1 MEPLFFKPIPFET
14 VWGGTSIKEYYGYDW
29 MPDKTGQAW
38 AFAAQP
44 KGSNICLT
52 APYEGKTLAELWE
65 TKPQLFGDTDRE
77 FPLIISMLCPCDDL
91 SIQVH
96 PDEEHAHAMGYP
108 CGKNEAWYFLE
119 AADDASIVFGHN
131 AEDEADLRS
140 YIDEGRWDELLRH
153 LKVRKD
159 DFVYLQSGLL
169 HACGKNVIAYEV
181 QQSTDVTYRFY
192 DYDRTDAAGNKREL
206 HLEQAI
212 DTLHYD
218 KDLNTERYDAHVEMN
233 GNCVRTTYMDSPSF
247 RIEKL
252 QIDGDSYEL
261 KEDIYELVSV
271 VRGEGSVNGTPV
283 AVGSHFLVPKDCPVT
298 ISGNLTC
305 MMTTA

>member
-1 MEPLFFKPIPFET
+1 MGPLFFKPIPFET
-14 VWGGTSIKEYYGYDW
+14 VWGGTAIKKYYGYDW
-29 MPDKTGQAW
+29 MPDMTGQAW
-38 AFAAQP
+38 AFAAQGE
-44 KGSNICLT
+44 KSNVCET
-52 APYEGKTLAELWE
+52 APFEGKTLGELWNSNPE
-65 TKPQLFGDTDRE
+65 LFGDTDRE

-96 PDEEHAHAMGYP
+96 PDEEHAKAMGYAY
-108 CGKNEAWYFLE
+108 GKNEAWYFLE

-131 AEDEADLRS
+131 ATDEADLRS
-140 YIDEGRWDELLRH
+140 YIDEGRWSDLLRH

-212 DTLHYD
+212 GTLHYD
-218 KDLNTERYDAHVEMN
+218 PELNTETYDAHVVAS
-233 GNCVRTTYMDSPSF
+233 GGCVRTTYIDNPSF
-247 RIEKL
+247 RIEKI
-252 QIDGDSYEL
+252 QIDGDAYEL
-261 KEDIYELVSV
+261 CEDTYELVSV
-271 VRGEGSVNGTPV
+271 VRGEGTANGVPV
-283 AVGSHFLVPKDCPVT
+283 KVGSHFLAPKDCPVT
-298 ISGNLTC
+298 IEGNLTV

>member
-14 VWGGTSIKEYYGYDW
+14 IWGGTAIKDYYGYDW

-38 AFAAQP
+38 AFADQP
-44 KGSNICLT
+44 KGSNVCMT
-52 APYEGKTLAELWE
+52 APFEGKTLGELWKSE
-65 TKPQLFGDTDRE
+65 PQLFGDTDRD

-96 PDEEHAHAMGYP
+96 PDMEHAKAMGYAS
-108 CGKNEAWYFLE
+108 GKNEAWYFLE

-131 AEDEADLRS
+131 AENEADLRS
-140 YIDEGRWDELLRH
+140 YIDECRWDELLRH

-159 DFVYLQSGLL
+159 DFVYLEAGLL

-192 DYDRTDAAGNKREL
+192 DYDRADAAGNKREL
-206 HLEQAI
+206 QLEQAI
-212 DTLHYD
+212 GTLKYD
-218 KDLNTERYDAHVEMN
+218 GSLNTERYDAHVEML

-247 RIEKL
+247 RIEKI
-252 QIDGDSYEL
+252 QIDDDSYVL

-271 VRGEGSVNGTPV
+271 VRGSGDVNGTPV
-283 AVGSHFLVPKDCPVT
+283 AVGSHFLVPKDCPVV
-298 ISGNLTC
+298 ISGNLTV